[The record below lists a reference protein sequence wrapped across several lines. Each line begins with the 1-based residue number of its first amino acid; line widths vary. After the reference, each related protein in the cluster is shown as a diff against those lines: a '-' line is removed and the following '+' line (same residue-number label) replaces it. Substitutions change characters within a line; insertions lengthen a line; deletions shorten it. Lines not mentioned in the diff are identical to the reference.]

1 MVAVAQGH
9 DPPRMG
15 ALAPLIILV
24 VGLGVFPI
32 PVLDLT
38 QAPVDKI
45 LEYVALER
53 ADQPLPAMVMR
64 SAGDE

>member
-1 MVAVAQGH
+1 MTRLEWV
-9 DPPRMG
+9 

-45 LEYVALER
+45 LEYVAPSTGLTSLS
-53 ADQPLPAMVMR
+53 LPW
-64 SAGDE
+64 